1 MKEKIILV
9 GGGGHCKACI
19 DVVEQEGKYTI
30 AGVVDTPEKIGQMVL
45 GHRIIGS
52 DVELPKLAQEF
63 AYFLITIGQI
73 KSARRRVEIF
83 SDLKRLGA
91 QLPVVVSPSAYVSP
105 HALVDEGT
113 IVMHGAVVNSCARVD
128 CNCIINSHAIVEHDA
143 IIDSH
148 CHIST
153 GAIVNGGAH
162 IKEQSFIGSQAMI
175 RHGIEIGEC
184 SIIGAG
190 MSVLSNVAPGT
201 LLR

>member
-1 MKEKIILV
+1 MKNELILV

-19 DVVEQEGKYTI
+19 DVIEQEGKYTI
-30 AGVVDTPEKIGQMVL
+30 AGVVDTPEKIGQMIL
-45 GHRIIGS
+45 SHRIIGS
-52 DVELPKLAQEF
+52 DVELPNLAQEF
-63 AYFLITIGQI
+63 AYFLIAIGQI

-83 SDLKRLGA
+83 NGLKRLGA
-91 QLPVVVSPSAYVSP
+91 KLPVVVSPRAYVSP
-105 HALVDEGT
+105 HAFVDEGT
-113 IVMHGAVVNSCARVD
+113 IVMHGAVVNSCARVA

-175 RHGIEIGEC
+175 KHGIEIGEC

>member
-1 MKEKIILV
+1 MEKEIILV

-30 AGVVDTPEKIGQMVL
+30 AGVVDTPEKIEQTVL
-45 GHRIIGS
+45 GYRIIGS
-52 DVELPKLAQEF
+52 DVDLPEIVQEF

-73 KSARRRVEIF
+73 KSSRRRVEIF

-91 QLPVVVSPSAYVSP
+91 QLPVVISPVAYVSP
-105 HALVDEGT
+105 HASIDEGT
-113 IVMHGAVVNSCARVD
+113 IVMHGAVVNSCARVG
-128 CNCIINSHAIVEHDA
+128 CNCIINSNAIVEHDA

-148 CHIST
+148 CHVST

-162 IKEQSFIGSQAMI
+162 IKAQSFIGSRAMI
-175 RHGIEIGEC
+175 KHGIEIGEC
-184 SIIGAG
+184 CVIGAG
-190 MSVLSNVAPGT
+190 MSVLSDVEPGT